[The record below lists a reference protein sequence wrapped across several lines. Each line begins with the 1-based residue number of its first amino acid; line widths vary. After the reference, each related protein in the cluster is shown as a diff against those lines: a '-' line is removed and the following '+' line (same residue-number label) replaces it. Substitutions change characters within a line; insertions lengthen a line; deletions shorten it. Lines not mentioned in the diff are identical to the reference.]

1 MSEIG
6 HFVYTSM
13 RGYATILCDPQ
24 LEHEHKAL
32 ETMAQGLVTSPGG
45 FSIDFDGKN
54 WRVVVV
60 RRNGKDHVGRPR
72 NLIHVAVLPA
82 NMPLPPI
89 FSPCFLLMLTL
100 EKLEHEDPGLK
111 HRLPRSLRDIAPAL
125 KEGGFDKI
133 VTDQNMLKECLSGEA
148 KSLFTHSYDA
158 LADPD
163 RVHKVENY
171 RSEGALDYRLAVGLL
186 PFWIHQRPC
195 RLSNIDSGDT
205 APGKARL
212 FIHQGTG
219 RARRASISG
228 IVRLGQAV
236 LNLIA
241 AAPQPQEA
249 LWLLHHIPM
258 TKEFSAKGMQLL
270 SEITARQGWP
280 LDYQS
285 ANNGAGIKS
294 QNPCLQWLLALK
306 EVGGVAI
313 AQKLLLNWRSQIEP
327 SLTDEDVRDEL
338 DAHLAAATTPRA
350 LHNLLYLIQT
360 EQLLH

>member
-1 MSEIG
+1 MNQIG

-13 RGYATILCDPQ
+13 RGYATIWCDPH
-24 LEHEHKAL
+24 LAPEHKAL

-45 FSIDFDGKN
+45 FSIDFDGEN

-72 NLIHVAVLPA
+72 NLIHVAVVPA
-82 NMPLPPI
+82 STPLPPI

-100 EKLEHEDPGLK
+100 EKLEHEDPGLQ

-125 KEGGFDKI
+125 REGGFDKI
-133 VTDQNMLKECLSGEA
+133 VTDQTKLKDCLSGEA
-148 KSLFTHSYDA
+148 RSLFIHSYGA
-158 LADPD
+158 LAEPD
-163 RVHKVENY
+163 HVHKVENH
-171 RSEGALDYRLAVGLL
+171 RSEGTLDYRLAVGLM

-195 RLSNIDSGDT
+195 HLSNIDTGDM
-205 APGKARL
+205 AAGKARL

-219 RARRASISG
+219 SARRMTHSDDI
-228 IVRLGQAV
+228 RLGEAV
-236 LNLIA
+236 LNVIL

-249 LWLLHHIPM
+249 LWLLHHIPISE
-258 TKEFSAKGMQLL
+258 EFSAKGMQLL
-270 SEITARQGWP
+270 AEITSRQGWP

-285 ANNGAGIKS
+285 AKNGAGIKA

-306 EVGGVAI
+306 EVGGVNI
-313 AQKLLLNWRSQIEP
+313 AQRLLLNWRSQID
-327 SLTDEDVRDEL
+327 STLTDEDVRDEL

-350 LHNLLYLIQT
+350 VHNLLYLIQT